1 MTLAQLDV
9 ANSVQKQRPTAHA
22 TRWDQRLVSV
32 MAPRQGRNNITETAL
47 PKYQIHYTMRVTV
60 TIDVVLTA
68 RRLHIARIEAVTAP
82 Q

>member
-1 MTLAQLDV
+1 
-9 ANSVQKQRPTAHA
+9 
-22 TRWDQRLVSV
+22 